1 MTIIEAS
8 NRTGGRI
15 HSSLEFGRNHGYV
28 ELGAQW
34 IHGEVANVA
43 FKLANEFGLV
53 DLSETE
59 KVEKFIFQNKAQNL
73 DEETEG
79 ELREI
84 FDKVWDDIM
93 ENGNDP
99 SQSVGLYA
107 NRKFEEVMKM

>member
-1 MTIIEAS
+1 M
-8 NRTGGRI
+8 
-15 HSSLEFGRNHGYV
+15 EFGRNHGYV

-107 NRKFEEVMKM
+107 NRKFEEIMKM